1 LVEGAGPPVSSPI
14 KRSAD
19 RNGNPLW
26 ADLSATA
33 GTRQCIEEAEA
44 RDLDVFELGPP
55 RQ

>member
-19 RNGNPLW
+19 RDGNPLR

-33 GTRQCIEEAEA
+33 GTRHCIEEAEA
-44 RDLDVFELGPP
+44 HDLDVYELRPP